1 MTGKGAAAGFRPF
14 RHGMLTSLLLT
25 LSGVC
30 IEVLVVATGY
40 ILVEGW
46 QEGRWLSQSV
56 WMNTDRY
63 HFAHE
68 VNSVVGM
75 FGSLLLIYGVLSFAH
90 GLRVSRAALKW
101 VYVSCVFL
109 ILLKSVDVLNTVF
122 MEFANVFFDT
132 GTVTDAFLLNM
143 LIVGGCVSVL
153 IGFMRALYDANRLN
167 VDLEKH
173 NLLLDREIGERRQ
186 AEERTLARE
195 GQFSTILNA
204 LSSPVFLVDQEGRVL
219 AHNDMFAQLWGRGG
233 EDLVGLHMSAL
244 VPEKIFADGKERAG
258 SVFAGRSGYN
268 FAFVFGGRT
277 YDVKLFP
284 VKDQIGAVPA
294 LTVLA
299 LDITDK
305 LRDEEERRLLEAAIN
320 NAAESIIITDA
331 QERIV
336 YVNPAFEAQTGR
348 PRMAVMGS
356 VPAFLAGGDS
366 PRELRGEIR
375 VCLEKGDIWR
385 GRFVEYG
392 KDGSAIH
399 QSVTVSPIRD
409 DEGVITHFVIVG
421 RDITRELQLE
431 QHLQRAQK
439 LEALGTMAGGI
450 AHDMKNVFAIVLG
463 RSELAIPTLEAG
475 HPARETFETIMH
487 TVTRS
492 TKMMKRLLTFAR
504 MNPGEAGPLY
514 IASMI
519 NEQVKFMH
527 TYLPSNVE
535 VIPQVDIV
543 DEVIIAEPSEVQ
555 QIFVN
560 LVNNANAAMQPAGG
574 TLEVLLEEVCLN
586 TEMLVTTGIL
596 PPGNYVRLRVG
607 DSGCGMD
614 LDTQHCMFDPF
625 FTTKAPGEGTG
636 LGLPMIHGSVLN
648 AGGQIHVE
656 SAPGKGTTIDIFWP
670 QAAPGTVVG
679 EESRHE
685 AASGEG
691 ISVMVIDDM
700 TDFKELLALNLKSH
714 GFIVDAFEDASEA
727 LARFA
732 ENPSATDIAV
742 VDFMMPGMNGEE
754 LARAMHELRPEL
766 PVILLSGYASGITNE
781 NAREHGFCAMFE
793 KPVEMSKLSRLLV
806 QLVPGSR
813 AGMAGLL

>member
-1 MTGKGAAAGFRPF
+1 MTRKGAAAGFRPF

-30 IEVLVVATGY
+30 MEVLVVATGY

-46 QEGRWLSQSV
+46 QEGRWLSQSA

-68 VNSVVGM
+68 VNSVFGM
-75 FGSLLLIYGVLSFAH
+75 FGSLVLIYGVLSFAH

-109 ILLKSVDVLNTVF
+109 MVFKLFDVVNTVF
-122 MEFANVFFDT
+122 MEIFDP
-132 GTVTDAFLLNM
+132 GTLADEFILNI

-153 IGFMRALYDANRLN
+153 VGFMRALYDANKLN
-167 VDLEKH
+167 KDLEQR
-173 NLLLDREIGERRQ
+173 NLSLDREIHERRQ
-186 AEERTLARE
+186 AEERAIARE
-195 GQFSTILNA
+195 GQFLTILNA
-204 LSSPVFLVDQEGRVL
+204 LSSPVFLVDREGRVL
-219 AHNDMFAQLWGRGG
+219 AHNQVFAQVWGRDG
-233 EDLVGLHMSAL
+233 EDLVGVHMSEL
-244 VPEKIFADGKERAG
+244 VPGKIFEDGKRRATR
-258 SVFAGRSGYN
+258 VFDDAGVHG
-268 FAFVFGGRT
+268 FIFVFGGHT

-284 VKDQIGAVPA
+284 VKDTIGTVPA
-294 LTVLA
+294 VTVLA

-320 NAAESIIITDA
+320 NAAESMIITDA
-331 QERIV
+331 QWRIV
-336 YVNPAFEAQTGR
+336 YVNPAFEAQMGR
-348 PRMAVMGS
+348 ARMEVAGS
-356 VPAFLAGGDS
+356 VPSFLAGGGPAQD
-366 PRELRGEIR
+366 LRGEIR
-375 VCLEKGDIWR
+375 ACLEKGDIWR
-385 GRFVEYG
+385 GRFMEYA

-399 QSVTVSPIRD
+399 QSVTVSPIRG
-409 DEGVITHFVIVG
+409 DEDVITHFVIVE

-439 LEALGTMAGGI
+439 LEALGTMAGGV

-463 RSELAIPTLEAG
+463 RSELAIPTLEAD

-504 MNPGEAGPLY
+504 LNPGEAGLLY

-519 NEQVKFMH
+519 HEQAKFMH
-527 TYLPSNVE
+527 TYLPSNIE
-535 VIPQVDIV
+535 VIQQIDVV
-543 DEVIIAEPSEVQ
+543 DEVVIAEPSEVQ

-574 TLEVLLEEVCLN
+574 MLEIVLDEVCLN
-586 TEMLVTTGIL
+586 SEQLVTTGIL
-596 PPGNYVRLRVG
+596 PPGKFVRLRVG

-614 LDTQHCMFDPF
+614 LETQHCMFDPF

-636 LGLPMIHGSVLN
+636 LGLPMVHGSVLN

-656 SAPGKGTTIDIFWP
+656 SAPGKGTTIDVYWP
-670 QAAPGTVVG
+670 QAATGAVVG
-679 EESRHE
+679 VESRHE

-691 ISVMVIDDM
+691 ISVMIVDDM
-700 TDFKELLALNLKSH
+700 EDFKELLALNLKSH
-714 GFIVDAFEDASEA
+714 GFRVLAFEDAAEA
-727 LARFA
+727 LAKFSEDPA
-732 ENPSATDIAV
+732 VADIAV

-754 LARAMHELRPEL
+754 LAWAMHTIRPEL
-766 PVILLSGYASGITNE
+766 PVILLSGYASGITND

-793 KPVEMSKLSRLLV
+793 KPVEMSKLSRQLV
-806 QLVPGSR
+806 QFVPGTRETCS
-813 AGMAGLL
+813 GPGS